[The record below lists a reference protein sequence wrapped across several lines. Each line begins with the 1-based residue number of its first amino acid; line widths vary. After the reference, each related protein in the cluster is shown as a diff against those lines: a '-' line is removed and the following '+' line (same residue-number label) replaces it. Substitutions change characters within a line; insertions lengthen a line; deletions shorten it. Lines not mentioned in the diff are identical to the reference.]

1 MSIISRRQMA
11 PPPADGLVPRFFV
24 RVHRQP
30 RPRTPWM
37 WAIYEKGRAEPCRRS
52 TRFYRSADE
61 AWTVGRTMLARA
73 GKPAPTIVPGP

>member
-1 MSIISRRQMA
+1 MNKLQMA
-11 PPPADGLVPRFFV
+11 PALADGAAPRFFV
-24 RVHRQP
+24 RVRRRP
-30 RPRTPWM
+30 RPREPWT
-37 WAIYEKGRAEPCRRS
+37 WEIYEEGRAEPCRRS